1 MDRSDLDDIVLT
13 CPNYQPIL
21 VALYA
26 VAIVVSLRLVWQVLS
41 SICFQK
47 EIAHKMG
54 STSVHAERLA
64 IFSLSS
70 ALSTIMAVVA
80 FSTMKIFFPELLL
93 GVHVLPALLVS
104 VRNLGINLTANFNAL
119 RSNLMA
125 LEAQARSTGRTRVDE
140 AIGAQTRKTV
150 LRTLFVSFG
159 VTLPMLVGT
168 SLSAIGVVTS
178 TRTYTLLLFVYTLT
192 DAVSMVSGTI
202 VGLFQSRKLR
212 ASFQLSI
219 DAVKAALIVAEGGAS
234 RVENLSQA
242 SPNYR
247 LSRLDTLEAAH
258 SEVGR
263 LRLELQQLRKAT
275 LHLRRRH
282 RWTMT
287 VLGVAMPGL
296 VFFVAIP
303 HLWSK
308 VSYRTALFNI
318 AFLILARQSV
328 RQYTRYAY
336 RQDNAVQRV

>member
-150 LRTLFVSFG
+150 LRVRSALSIPPLICSTAASMRTSLIQATSTTDRPPLFHAQTLFVSFG

-219 DAVKAALIVAEGGAS
+219 DAVKVLYLRYS
-234 RVENLSQA
+234 RE
-242 SPNYR
+242 
-247 LSRLDTLEAAH
+247 T
-258 SEVGR
+258 EV
-263 LRLELQQLRKAT
+263 
-275 LHLRRRH
+275 
-282 RWTMT
+282 
-287 VLGVAMPGL
+287 
-296 VFFVAIP
+296 F
-303 HLWSK
+303 
-308 VSYRTALFNI
+308 
-318 AFLILARQSV
+318 
-328 RQYTRYAY
+328 
-336 RQDNAVQRV
+336 